1 MQHQTTLDSS
11 QRFLTQP
18 PPYTRLH
25 PFGSGSKTTV
35 NVPTWLVAMFSS
47 PATLLVLA
55 AIFYQ
60 DRTHRRGR
68 PYTYVEI
75 ALRAGLTRG
84 TVAWALWEICQ
95 VFILVKEIHK
105 NESYWQ
111 TVGKKNN
118 RYKKLCKRNRS
129 ASHMNWTLI
138 NERNKEEAHKRKA
151 AERAKRKTEKAA
163 RKEEIKKIKELEQG
177 SFLPTPLKRPPTIYD
192 GDKSS
197 EPNFIPNLGVL
208 EALFEENKIR
218 SYKMDGDMRCRRYI
232 SKTLKGI
239 KMADLLL
246 AVTLF
251 AQNRFLMDANT
262 NGWLVARANSLRAE
276 GKEPFVN
283 GKQINR
289 YKNWC
294 PSMVWFVANIHKI
307 LNGAYNRTTPEERAR
322 IREEAQKASE
332 APKQSSL
339 TSVPSSEALATMEKK
354 RLEKEGQ
361 DKMDL
366 QAKRDREASHL
377 ARPYWNDLRLEDRYK
392 LEEQFIEAIRK
403 GETSLDPATNT
414 KDKFF
419 KILKEQMLL
428 TWLGY
433 QLAEKGTHHE

>member
-1 MQHQTTLDSS
+1 MLTPHHQPLS
-11 QRFLTQP
+11 P

-47 PATLLVLA
+47 QAVLMVLA

-60 DRTHRRGR
+60 DRTRRRGR

-75 ALRAGLTRG
+75 AMRAGLTRG
-84 TVAWALWEICQ
+84 TVAWALWFICQ

-118 RYKKLCKRNRS
+118 RYKKQCKRNRS

-138 NERNKEEAHKRKA
+138 KERNKEEAHKRKA
-151 AERAKRKTEKAA
+151 AERAKRKAEKAEK
-163 RKEEIKKIKELEQG
+163 KEKLKRFKELEQV
-177 SFLPTPLKRPPTIYD
+177 SLLPTPLKKPPTIFNS
-192 GDKSS
+192 DKSS
-197 EPNFIPNLGVL
+197 EVDFIPNLGIL

-218 SYKMDGDMRCRRYI
+218 SYKMDGDMRCRRYM

-251 AQNRFLMDANT
+251 VQNRFLMDANAH
-262 NGWLVARANSLRAE
+262 GWLVARANSLRAD

-283 GKQINR
+283 GKRING

-294 PSMVWFVANIHKI
+294 PSMVWFMANIHKI
-307 LNGAYNRTTPEERAR
+307 LDGAYNRTTPEERAR
-322 IREEAQKASE
+322 IREEAQKALE
-332 APKQSSL
+332 APKHSSP
-339 TSVPSSEALATMEKK
+339 SSAPSSEALARIEKK
-354 RLEKEGQ
+354 NIEKEEA
-361 DKMDL
+361 DKMEL
-366 QAKRDREASHL
+366 QAQRDREASHR
-377 ARPYWNDLRLEDRYK
+377 AKPYWNDLHLEDRHK
-392 LEEQFIEAIRK
+392 LEQQFIEAVKR
-403 GETSLDPATNT
+403 GETSYPASTNT
-414 KDKFF
+414 ADKFF
-419 KILKEQMLL
+419 KMMKESAIL

-433 QLAEKGTHHE
+433 QLPDA